1 MLAPSALPG
10 LDRLIAVCQQHSL
23 VLKLSTPLASAPWAG
38 ELVLGD
44 PFDPQLAAVYARLGS
59 AEFGPLALYGPHSG
73 EQGLIPENKRLREY
87 DFVHTRS
94 TLVFGWEPGY
104 SYYYGTVPQ
113 LANGER
119 LQPVVHIVDY
129 EEKYAIPIASSVD
142 RFFHLFSRYLELLVA
157 DPGYGQPFAKVINFP
172 SGMMQLIAEDEP
184 LMEQVLAGRFDFL
197 ADNEPDALEWLHEL
211 RLRSRLLSLSR
222 RIKQDDNPL

>member
-1 MLAPSALPG
+1 MLSPSPLPG

-23 VLKLSTPLASAPWAG
+23 ALKLSSPVASAPWAG
-38 ELVLGD
+38 ELVLGE
-44 PFDPQLAAVYARLGS
+44 PVDPQLAAVYARLGS

-113 LANGER
+113 LASSQR
-119 LQPVVHIVDY
+119 LQPVVYIADY
-129 EEKYAIPIASSVD
+129 EEKYAVPIASSVD
-142 RFFHLFSRYLELLVA
+142 RFFYLFSQYLELLVA

-172 SGMMQLIAEDEP
+172 WGLTQLIARDEP
-184 LMEQVLAGRFDFL
+184 LMEQVLAGQFDFL
-197 ADNEPDALEWLHEL
+197 ADNDRDALGWLEQL
-211 RLRSRLLSLSR
+211 RTARH
-222 RIKQDDNPL
+222 